1 MRNEPWTFIRDNKDE
16 PILENWQAFIWC
28 RDTLLLNDWD
38 HTAEGYWFKNEQDA
52 LLFTLRWS

>member
-1 MRNEPWTFIRDNKDE
+1 MRNESWTFILDCASD
-16 PILENWQAFIWC
+16 IQVFIWC

-38 HTAEGYWFKNEQDA
+38 HTAEGYWFKNDQDA